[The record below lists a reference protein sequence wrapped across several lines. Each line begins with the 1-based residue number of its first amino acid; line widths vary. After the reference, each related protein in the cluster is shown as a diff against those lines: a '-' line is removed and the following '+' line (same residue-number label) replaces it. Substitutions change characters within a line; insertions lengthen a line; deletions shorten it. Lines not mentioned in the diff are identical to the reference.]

1 MSEQRGRGSLE
12 LAQVVVEG
20 LDVGEDAHGVG
31 LASHDHHVI
40 HLNQPV
46 TACLHPART
55 HTHKE
60 RKAREVSCLQ
70 GPQLNNGNGK
80 LLWKDKISYFFLTF
94 QTNNFMYQP
103 KKLIFLIM
111 QLVYGPMQ

>member
-46 TACLHPART
+46 AACLHPART

-70 GPQLNNGNGK
+70 GPQLNNGNGN
-80 LLWKDKISYFFLTF
+80 LLWKDKISYFSNQQLHVPT
-94 QTNNFMYQP
+94 
-103 KKLIFLIM
+103 KDAKIFLIM